1 MGTLRLTGKI
11 GTFPLFRGK
20 QREQNAKVDI
30 QHETEFK
37 SLLESFLLI
46 ASSEESTVC
55 PIISQSSLKLIPVS
69 YATDGMSLKPGLQ
82 FDSRLK
88 ELVGLLFPVNLAYV
102 QAYPKPDPQMLKKSF
117 VTEADAVVLTTLDG
131 KLSLPVGNSFK
142 GKSLTGQSV
151 FEKVTKEVKQIQI
164 CLRCLQR
171 YARQTQNVISSAE
184 DICCSTCRGKYP

>member
-1 MGTLRLTGKI
+1 
-11 GTFPLFRGK
+11 
-20 QREQNAKVDI
+20 
-30 QHETEFK
+30 
-37 SLLESFLLI
+37 
-46 ASSEESTVC
+46 
-55 PIISQSSLKLIPVS
+55 
-69 YATDGMSLKPGLQ
+69 MSLKPGLQ

-102 QAYPKPDPQMLKKSF
+102 QAHPKPDSHMLKKSF
-117 VTEADAVVLTTLDG
+117 VMEADAVVLTTLDE

-142 GKSLTGQSV
+142 GKNLTGESV

-184 DICCSTCRGKYP
+184 DICCSSCRGKYAWGNF